1 MSQPRPCSHPE
12 AASTSQETRG
22 RYEYRPR
29 DPADSVIVQILEK
42 HLERFFAATESEDGP
57 SPLPAFVREGLL
69 AVRSCA
75 DLSRGFLRY
84 RCDRCAAPRIVPFS
98 CKNPICSSC
107 SGRRMAARSMY
118 LVDRVMP
125 KVPYRQWVV
134 SLPFE
139 LRMLVAFDSDVANA
153 VFRIATSAI
162 FGAVESLA
170 AEDGVLGTPAGILH
184 IQRFSDGTM
193 LNVHGHFV
201 VSDGVF
207 AEVPTSGRTHESDPG
222 PPKDP
227 VGPALDVLF
236 QPTRA
241 PTLTELADVA
251 MAIEHGVRRYLTR
264 RASQRHSDDGSPDIE
279 ASRAREVL
287 ERLARAKPIAE
298 RTSSGEGPASSHSKP
313 AVAKLAARSPAGFDV
328 HAGVAIA
335 AHARTALE
343 KLLAYL
349 ARPPVPSSRLRLLKN
364 GNVAFDCRAT
374 LASSAASYV
383 GSRGENVGVSTSCI
397 HRPTRSPDAAAQVPD
412 ATLLGRHLGPRAPP
426 LTCPTGATSRG
437 TGEAHLAEASRKS
450 DMGAA
455 SGSNVRTSGHGL
467 PVRRNLQIRRRHR
480 GTERDTA
487 RGRSHYRIR
496 PLASA

>member
-107 SGRRMAARSMY
+107 SGKRMAARSMY

-170 AEDGVLGTPAGILH
+170 AAEGVLGTPAGILH

-222 PPKDP
+222 LSSDP
-227 VGPALDVLF
+227 GRPALDVLF

-241 PTLTELADVA
+241 PTQSELADVA

-264 RASQRHSDDGSPDIE
+264 RASQRRSDDGSPDTE
-279 ASRAREVL
+279 AARAREVL

-298 RTSSGEGPASSHSKP
+298 RTTAGEGPASSHSKP
-313 AVAKLAARSPAGFDV
+313 TIAKLAARSPAGFDV
-328 HAGVAIA
+328 HAGVAIP
-335 AHARTALE
+335 AHARAALE
-343 KLLAYL
+343 KLIAYL
-349 ARPPVPSSRLRLLKN
+349 ARPPIPASRLAR
-364 GNVAFDCRAT
+364 
-374 LASSAASYV
+374 
-383 GSRGENVGVSTSCI
+383 I
-397 HRPTRSPDAAAQVPD
+397 
-412 ATLLGRHLGPRAPP
+412 
-426 LTCPTGATSRG
+426 
-437 TGEAHLAEASRKS
+437 
-450 DMGAA
+450 
-455 SGSNVRTSGHGL
+455 
-467 PVRRNLQIRRRHR
+467 RRNRAGNSRMATWLSI
-480 GTERDTA
+480 
-487 RGRSHYRIR
+487 
-496 PLASA
+496 

>member
-1 MSQPRPCSHPE
+1 MRPVRRPSHRPLLL
-12 AASTSQETRG
+12 QEPDLF
-22 RYEYRPR
+22 ELLWQ
-29 DPADSVIVQILEK
+29 ADGGAIHV
-42 HLERFFAATESEDGP
+42 P
-57 SPLPAFVREGLL
+57 SRAQVGGLL
-69 AVRSCA
+69 
-75 DLSRGFLRY
+75 
-84 RCDRCAAPRIVPFS
+84 
-98 CKNPICSSC
+98 K
-107 SGRRMAARSMY
+107 
-118 LVDRVMP
+118 DRVMP

-162 FGAVESLA
+162 FGAVKSLA
-170 AEDGVLGTPAGILH
+170 AAEGVLGTPAGILH

-222 PPKDP
+222 LSSDP
-227 VGPALDVLF
+227 GRPALDVLF

-241 PTLTELADVA
+241 PTQSELADVA

-264 RASQRHSDDGSPDIE
+264 RASQRHSDDCSPDIE

-364 GNVAFDCRAT
+364 GNVAFDLKRMWARGAKTLEFQPLAFIARLAALMPPPKFPMLRYLGVISAHARLRSRVLPEPPREAPERPILCLWDGVQVGRCRGR
-374 LASSAASYV
+374 S
-383 GSRGENVGVSTSCI
+383 GV
-397 HRPTRSPDAAAQVPD
+397 H
-412 ATLLGRHLGPRAPP
+412 
-426 LTCPTGATSRG
+426 
-437 TGEAHLAEASRKS
+437 AHLA
-450 DMGAA
+450 
-455 SGSNVRTSGHGL
+455 
-467 PVRRNLQIRRRHR
+467 
-480 GTERDTA
+480 
-487 RGRSHYRIR
+487 
-496 PLASA
+496 SA

>member
-12 AASTSQETRG
+12 AASTSQEKPG

-42 HLERFFAATESEDGP
+42 HLERFFAATESEDGA

-69 AVRSCA
+69 AVRSCG

-84 RCDRCAAPRIVPFS
+84 QCDRCAAPRVVPFS

-162 FGAVESLA
+162 FGAVQSLA
-170 AEDGVLGTPAGILH
+170 AEDGVLGRPAGVLH
-184 IQRFSDGTM
+184 LQRFSDGGM

-207 AEVPTSGRTHESDPG
+207 AEVPTSGRSHESDPV

-227 VGPALDVLF
+227 DGPALDVLF

-241 PTLTELADVA
+241 PTLAELADVA

-264 RASQRHSDDGSPDIE
+264 RASQRHSDDCSPDIE

-364 GNVAFDCRAT
+364 GNVAFDLKRMWARGAKTLEFQPLAFIARLAALMPPPKFPMLRYLGVISAHARLRSRVLPEPPREAPERPILCLWDGVQVGRCRGR
-374 LASSAASYV
+374 S
-383 GSRGENVGVSTSCI
+383 GV
-397 HRPTRSPDAAAQVPD
+397 H
-412 ATLLGRHLGPRAPP
+412 
-426 LTCPTGATSRG
+426 
-437 TGEAHLAEASRKS
+437 AHLA
-450 DMGAA
+450 
-455 SGSNVRTSGHGL
+455 
-467 PVRRNLQIRRRHR
+467 
-480 GTERDTA
+480 
-487 RGRSHYRIR
+487 
-496 PLASA
+496 SA